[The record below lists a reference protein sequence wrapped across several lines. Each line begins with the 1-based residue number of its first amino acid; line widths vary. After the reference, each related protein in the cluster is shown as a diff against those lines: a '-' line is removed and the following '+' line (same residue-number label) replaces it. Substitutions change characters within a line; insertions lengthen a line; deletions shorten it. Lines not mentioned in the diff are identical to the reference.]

1 MGNADS
7 ENKVRVLLVED
18 SPSDAALLQE
28 ELLLSGSHNISV
40 SVAKSLREAADQL
53 KSNSID
59 AVLLDLTL
67 PDSSGMDTIQWARR
81 ICAGLPVVVL
91 TGSGDEKTGITA
103 VRMGIQDYLVKGRAD
118 GWTVTRSIQY
128 SIERKRFEEAL
139 REKAQILDQMHD
151 SVVWTDM
158 EGRITGWNKGSQRFF
173 GYSAEEVIGN
183 PVSMLH
189 PPGDEE
195 FVRTTMI
202 EPLIKLG
209 SGELEVK
216 LRRKSGEDVYAHLS
230 LSLVKNAEGV
240 AIGMIG
246 YALDITERKRMEE
259 ELRKSYDELELRV
272 KERTKE
278 LSAEVVERKLAEEAV
293 KAERQRIYNV
303 METLPV
309 YVILLSEDYR
319 VPYANRFFRE
329 RFGESDGKRCYEH
342 LFSRTEPCEN
352 CHTFKV
358 LKTNAPYEWEWTGP
372 DGRNYFIHDL
382 PFIDTHGSRLILEM
396 GIDVTEEKR
405 LRIGLEQQTAQLR
418 ELACELTLAEQ
429 RERRRI
435 AETLHDDLQQLLVA
449 AKLRIVSLRQENNPK
464 VQKVADDMDDILIQ
478 SIAATRTLTSELM
491 PSLLHKGELVPAMEW
506 LAKWMSE
513 RHGLTVKV
521 KVAENMSEIREDI
534 AILLFQ
540 STRELLFNAAKHAN
554 VKTAQ
559 LDLTMKNDRLKIVV
573 SDEGAGFD
581 PSQLSIHGGKEGGF
595 GLLSVRERI
604 GLMGGRM
611 AVETAPGM
619 GTRITLESPPLTQTK
634 VARKHVRKG

>member
-1 MGNADS
+1 MENVNS
-7 ENKVRVLLVED
+7 ENIVHVLLVED

-28 ELLLSGSHNISV
+28 SLLLSGNRNISV
-40 SVAKSLREAADQL
+40 SVTKSLREAEDQL
-53 KSNSID
+53 KSSHID
-59 AVLLDLTL
+59 VVLLDLTL
-67 PDSSGMDTIQWARR
+67 PDGSGLNTIQWARR
-81 ICAGLPVVVL
+81 VCSSLPVVVL
-91 TGSGDEKTGITA
+91 TGSGDEKTGIMA

-118 GWTVTRSIQY
+118 GWTITRAIHY
-128 SIERKRFEEAL
+128 SIERMKFEESL

-151 SVVWTDM
+151 SVVWTDLK
-158 EGRITGWNKGSQRFF
+158 GCITGWNKGSQRFF
-173 GYSAEEVIGN
+173 GYTAEEVIGN
-183 PVSMLH
+183 PVCMLH
-189 PPGDEE
+189 PPGDAE
-195 FVRTTMI
+195 FVRTTVI
-202 EPLIKLG
+202 EPLKRLG

-246 YALDITERKRMEE
+246 YALDITERKRIEG
-259 ELRKSYDELELRV
+259 ELRKSYDELEIRV

-278 LSAEVVERKLAEEAV
+278 LSAEVVERKRAEEAV
-293 KAERQRIYNV
+293 KAERQRMYDV

-309 YVILLSEDYR
+309 YIILLSEDYR

-329 RFGESDGKRCYEH
+329 RFGESNGKRCYEH
-342 LFSRTEPCEN
+342 LFSRTKPCEN

-358 LKTNAPYEWEWTGP
+358 LTTNAPCEWEWTGP

-382 PFIDTHGSRLILEM
+382 PFSDTQGSRLILEM

-405 LRIGLEQQTAQLR
+405 LQKGLEQQTEQLR
-418 ELACELTLAEQ
+418 RLAGELTLAEQ

-435 AETLHDDLQQLLVA
+435 AETLHDNLQQLLVA
-449 AKLRIVSLRQENNPK
+449 AKMRVAMLRREKNPEVHK
-464 VQKVADDMDDILIQ
+464 AADEVDDMLSQ

-491 PSLLHKGELVPAMEW
+491 PFLLHKGELGPAMEW

-513 RHGLTVKV
+513 KHDLTVKI
-521 KVAENMSEIREDI
+521 KIAENMSGISEDI

-540 STRELLFNAAKHAN
+540 STRELLFNVAKHAK

-581 PSQLSIHGGKEGGF
+581 PSQISIHGGKDGGF
-595 GLLSVRERI
+595 GLLSVRERL
-604 GLMGGRM
+604 GLMGGSM
-611 AVETAPGM
+611 AVEAAPGI
-619 GTRITLESPPLTQTK
+619 GTRITLESPLLT
-634 VARKHVRKG
+634 RSS